1 MKLETYKKNTL
12 SALSNASRREN
23 PPEKIIEIFIKQKFI
38 QVRNTFSNVN
48 ISINLIN
55 ILPRITMKRYLA
67 TSEASTS
74 KKVKEDKASE
84 LLDTFQTNRLKAAES
99 IVDFRFNKKRV
110 KILTEV
116 SRKVLLIVMK
126 D

>member
-1 MKLETYKKNTL
+1 
-12 SALSNASRREN
+12 
-23 PPEKIIEIFIKQKFI
+23 
-38 QVRNTFSNVN
+38 
-48 ISINLIN
+48 
-55 ILPRITMKRYLA
+55 MKRYLA